1 MQLKE
6 RTEDTADNKVR
17 GDWML
22 INLCVLHSAQYF
34 CISSSLLSCSRLS
47 RPPLKGMTRAPGSWP
62 STHSLI
68 FSSLAEMKGVKSTAF
83 TQEGLFFLGCMNIH
97 GGWLSVR
104 LFAGDCAL
112 EVGWSFLGFISASL
126 QTVKSL
132 KECNIKS
139 MMAFVHSAHVLQTG
153 RGVFLL
159 LTIKRR

>member
-6 RTEDTADNKVR
+6 CTEDTADNKVQ

-68 FSSLAEMKGVKSTAF
+68 FSSLPEMETRKHG
-83 TQEGLFFLGCMNIH
+83 GLKVLLSH
-97 GGWLSVR
+97 GRVCYPRLHEYSWRRGWLSVR
-104 LFAGDCAL
+104 LFVWDCVL
-112 EVGWSFLGFISASL
+112 EVGWSFLF
-126 QTVKSL
+126 
-132 KECNIKS
+132 
-139 MMAFVHSAHVLQTG
+139 FHSFTSNSEKFQRVWYKANAG
-153 RGVFLL
+153 ICFANWMC
-159 LTIKRR
+159 